1 MSRYSDAG
9 VDISAANK
17 LVETIKPL
25 AESTRNSGVASGIG
39 GFGALFDPFSDTSY
53 TSPMLVSS
61 TDGVGTKLLVAQEV
75 GKHESIGIDL
85 VAMCVNDILAQG
97 AKPLFF
103 LDYFATGSLERD
115 TALQVISGIA
125 HGCSLANVALIG
137 GETAE
142 MPDMYPKGRYDL
154 AGFSVGI
161 VEKNE
166 VLPRTDQLRAGD
178 LIIGLASS
186 GLHSNGFSL
195 VRKIL
200 RDLDI
205 DYRGACPFTD
215 STWADVLLEPT
226 RIYINSVLPVLPAV
240 KAIAHIT
247 GGGFVHNIPR
257 VLPEHLTAEIQLN
270 AWKAH
275 PVFSWLEEEA
285 AVPKKEMFETFN
297 CGIGMIL
304 ITEEDAASELARK
317 LQQHNESAYVI
328 GKLVQ
333 RQSDGVVVLG

>member
-9 VDISAANK
+9 VDIGAANK
-17 LVETIKPL
+17 LVEAIKPL
-25 AESTRNSGVASGIG
+25 VESTRNSGVASGIG
-39 GFGALFDPFSDTSY
+39 GFGALFDPFSDASY
-53 TSPMLVSS
+53 ASPMLVSS

-75 GKHESIGIDL
+75 GGHGSIGIDL

-103 LDYFATGSLERD
+103 LDYFATGNLNPD

-125 HGCSLANVALIG
+125 QGCSLANVALIG
-137 GETAE
+137 GETSE

-166 VLPRTDQLRAGD
+166 VLPRTDQLRVGD
-178 LIIGLASS
+178 VVIGLPSS
-186 GLHSNGFSL
+186 GLHSNGFAL

-200 RDLDI
+200 RDLGI
-205 DYRGACPFTD
+205 GYCSACPFAD
-215 STWADVLLEPT
+215 GTWADVLLEPT
-226 RIYINSVLPVLPAV
+226 RIYVNSVLPVLSAV

-257 VLPEHLTAEIQLN
+257 ILPEYLTAEIQLN
-270 AWKAH
+270 SWKAH
-275 PVFSWLEEEA
+275 PVFPWLEEKA
-285 AVPKKEMFETFN
+285 AVPRKEMFETFN
-297 CGIGMIL
+297 CGIGMVL
-304 ITEEDAASELARK
+304 ITAEDAAPELVQK
-317 LQQHNESAYVI
+317 LRQRNESAYVI

-333 RQSDGVVVLG
+333 SQSDGVVVLG